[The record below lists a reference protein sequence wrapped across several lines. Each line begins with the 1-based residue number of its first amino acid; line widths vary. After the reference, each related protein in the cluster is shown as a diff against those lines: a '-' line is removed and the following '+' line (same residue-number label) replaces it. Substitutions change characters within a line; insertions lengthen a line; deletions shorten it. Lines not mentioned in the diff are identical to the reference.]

1 MELLWAI
8 SARTFASRLIVRLLG
23 VACCLLLTGC
33 QNGRRM
39 QADLYQR
46 ELRLQEDEIYRL
58 EDYIEEYQGII
69 SGYRCEIDELKRE
82 LASSQSDRTA
92 SPTRP
97 RPESVQLSPRRDVD
111 RRDEESSLLTTPEP
125 TDFDPPSTEPLPPG
139 SETPAEEA
147 PAFKPGGASEDVPA
161 IESLDEAPAF
171 EGAAIDDR
179 RASQIAATPREP
191 ALLQP
196 ISATLPAN
204 RLPANQLRDETP
216 PNPYPTAIAAQQ
228 PAVEPAPETIG
239 DPSLRVTAEAT
250 DDTATIA
257 VVVETSTADALRR
270 FNGTVSVMLT
280 DPTEQEGVSK
290 RIARWDFTEA
300 EVRDAIESDTAGLRL
315 TIALPAATPTD
326 RPLRLW
332 VRMVDRSNQR
342 KLQATSVR
350 FLAEPLRLIEN
361 ESLAESGSMH
371 RLPTAENGYS
381 RDAVVQTNAS
391 GWRTPDRNATE
402 RRIDS
407 AVAPASYEVW

>member
-1 MELLWAI
+1 MELLRAI
-8 SARTFASRLIVRLLG
+8 SARTAASRLAVCLLP

-82 LASSQSDRTA
+82 LAASQSGRTT
-92 SPTRP
+92 SPTTSRP
-97 RPESVQLSPRRDVD
+97 DSVQLSPRRNES
-111 RRDEESSLLTTPEP
+111 RLSDETSLLTTPEP

-139 SETPAEEA
+139 SEAPTEEA
-147 PAFKPGGASEDVPA
+147 PAFKPGRASEDVPA

-171 EGAAIDDR
+171 EGAAIADR
-179 RASQIAATPREP
+179 HASQIAEAPREP

-196 ISATLPAN
+196 ISAALPAN

-216 PNPYPTAIAAQQ
+216 PNPYPTAIAKRS
-228 PAVEPAPETIG
+228 PVVEPTPEMAG

-257 VVVETSTADALRR
+257 VVVETTAADALRR

-315 TIALPAATPTD
+315 TIALPAETPTD

-361 ESLAESGSMH
+361 ESLAAAGSLH
-371 RLPTAENGYS
+371 RLPTADNDRS
-381 RDAVVQTNAS
+381 RDTVVRTDAS
-391 GWRTPDRNATE
+391 GWRTPNRNVTE
-402 RRIDS
+402 RRVDS
-407 AVAPASYEVW
+407 AVAPASYEAW

>member
-1 MELLWAI
+1 MELLRAI
-8 SARTFASRLIVRLLG
+8 SARTAASRLAVCWLP
-23 VACCLLLTGC
+23 VACCLLATGC

-97 RPESVQLSPRRDVD
+97 RSESVQLSPRTK
-111 RRDEESSLLTTPEP
+111 EESSLLTTPEP
-125 TDFDPPSTEPLPPG
+125 TDFDSSSSEPLPPG
-139 SETPAEEA
+139 SDTPAEEA
-147 PAFKPGGASEDVPA
+147 PAFKPGRSSEDVPA

-204 RLPANQLRDETP
+204 QLPSSQLRGETP
-216 PNPYPTAIAAQQ
+216 PNPYPTAIAARE

-239 DPSLRVTAEAT
+239 DPSLRVIAEAT
-250 DDTATIA
+250 DDAATIA
-257 VVVETSTADALRR
+257 VIVEANESDALRR

-300 EVRDAIESDTAGLRL
+300 EVREAMQSDTAGMRL
-315 TIALPAATPTD
+315 TIALPTETPTD

-361 ESLAESGSMH
+361 QSLADSGSLH
-371 RLPTAENGYS
+371 RLPTAENGDS

-391 GWRTPDRNATE
+391 GWRTPDRNAAE
-402 RRIDS
+402 RRVDS
-407 AVAPASYEVW
+407 AVAPASYEAW

>member
-1 MELLWAI
+1 MELLRAI
-8 SARTFASRLIVRLLG
+8 SARTVASRLIVCLLG

-33 QNGRRM
+33 QNSGRQM
-39 QADLYQR
+39 QTDLYQR

-92 SPTRP
+92 SPTKSRS
-97 RPESVQLSPRRDVD
+97 ESVQVSPRTK
-111 RRDEESSLLTTPEP
+111 EESSLLTTPEP
-125 TDFDPPSTEPLPPG
+125 TDFDPSSTEPLPPG
-139 SETPAEEA
+139 TDTPAEEA
-147 PAFKPGGASEDVPA
+147 PTFKPGRASEDVPA

-216 PNPYPTAIAAQQ
+216 PNPYPTAIAAQA

-250 DDTATIA
+250 DDTATIS
-257 VVVETSTADALRR
+257 VVVETNAADALRR

-315 TIALPAATPTD
+315 TIALPPETPTD

-332 VRMVDRSNQR
+332 VRMVVRSGQR

-361 ESLAESGSMH
+361 ASLADAGSLH
-371 RLPTAENGYS
+371 RLPAAENGDS
-381 RDAVVQTNAS
+381 RDAIVQTNAN
-391 GWRTPDRNATE
+391 GWRTPDRNVTE

-407 AVAPASYEVW
+407 AVAPASYEAW

>member
-1 MELLWAI
+1 MELLRAI
-8 SARTFASRLIVRLLG
+8 SARTFASRLAVCSLP

-33 QNGRRM
+33 QNSGRQM
-39 QADLYQR
+39 QTDLYQR

-82 LASSQSDRTA
+82 LASSQSDRAA

-97 RPESVQLSPRRDVD
+97 RSESVQLSPRTK
-111 RRDEESSLLTTPEP
+111 EESSLLTTPEP
-125 TDFDPPSTEPLPPG
+125 TDFDSSSSEPLPPG
-139 SETPAEEA
+139 SDTPAEEA
-147 PAFKPGGASEDVPA
+147 PTFKPGGAREDVPA

-204 RLPANQLRDETP
+204 QLREETP

-228 PAVEPAPETIG
+228 HAVEPAPETIG

-250 DDTATIA
+250 DDTATIS
-257 VVVETSTADALRR
+257 VIVEANESDALRR

-300 EVRDAIESDTAGLRL
+300 EVRDAMQSDTAGLRL
-315 TIALPAATPTD
+315 TIALPAETPTD

-332 VRMVDRSNQR
+332 VRMVDRSGQR

-361 ESLAESGSMH
+361 ESLADSGSMH
-371 RLPTAENGYS
+371 RLPAAENGHS
-381 RDAVVQTNAS
+381 RDAVVQTNAN
-391 GWRTPDRNATE
+391 GWRTPDRNAAD
-402 RRIDS
+402 RRVDS
-407 AVAPASYEVW
+407 AVAPASYEAW

>member
-1 MELLWAI
+1 MEPLRAI
-8 SARTFASRLIVRLLG
+8 SARTAASRLIVCLLPA
-23 VACCLLLTGC
+23 ACCLLLTGC
-33 QNGRRM
+33 RNSGRQM

-82 LASSQSDRTA
+82 LAASQSNRSA
-92 SPTRP
+92 SPTTSRP
-97 RPESVQLSPRRDVD
+97 NSVQLSPRR
-111 RRDEESSLLTTPEP
+111 REAESSLLTTPEP
-125 TDFDPPSTEPLPPG
+125 TDFYPPSTEPLPPG

-147 PAFKPGGASEDVPA
+147 PAFKPGRAREDVPA

-179 RASQIAATPREP
+179 HASQIAATPREP

-196 ISATLPAN
+196 ISATLPTS
-204 RLPANQLRDETP
+204 RLPAKQLREETP
-216 PNPYPTAIAAQQ
+216 PNPYPNAITKRS
-228 PAVEPAPETIG
+228 PAVEPTPEMVG
-239 DPSLRVTAEAT
+239 DPSIRVAAEAT
-250 DDTATIA
+250 EDTATIA
-257 VVVETSTADALRR
+257 VVVETSAADALRR
-270 FNGTVSVMLT
+270 FTGTVSVMLT
-280 DPTEQEGVSK
+280 DPSEQEGVSK

-300 EVRDAIESDTAGLRL
+300 EVRDAIHSDTAGLRL
-315 TIALPAATPTD
+315 TIALPPETPTD

-361 ESLAESGSMH
+361 ESLAAAGSLH
-371 RLPTAENGYS
+371 RLPMAENY
-381 RDAVVQTNAS
+381 RPNEAVVQTNAD
-391 GWRTPDRNATE
+391 GWRTPDRNVTE
-402 RRIDS
+402 RRVDA
-407 AVAPASYEVW
+407 AVAPASYEAW

>member
-1 MELLWAI
+1 MELLRAI
-8 SARTFASRLIVRLLG
+8 SARTAASRLAVCLLS
-23 VACCLLLTGC
+23 VACCLLLAGC

-82 LASSQSDRTA
+82 LAASQSNRTA
-92 SPTRP
+92 SPVRP
-97 RPESVQLSPRRDVD
+97 RSESVQLSPRRGVD
-111 RRDEESSLLTTPEP
+111 RGDEESSLLTTPEP

-147 PAFKPGGASEDVPA
+147 PAFKPGGANDVTPK
-161 IESLDEAPAF
+161 IEQLEEAPAF

-196 ISATLPAN
+196 TSATLPAI
-204 RLPANQLRDETP
+204 QLRDETP
-216 PNPYPTAIAAQQ
+216 PNPYPNAVAKRSPAI
-228 PAVEPAPETIG
+228 EPAPEMVG

-250 DDTATIA
+250 SDTTPTIA
-257 VVVETSTADALRR
+257 VLVEATQSTDALRR
-270 FNGTVSVMLT
+270 FNGTISVMLT

-300 EVRDAIESDTAGLRL
+300 EVRDAIGSDTAGLRF
-315 TIALPAATPTD
+315 TIALPTETPTD

-361 ESLAESGSMH
+361 QSLAGAGSLH
-371 RLPTAENGYS
+371 RLPSAEGG
-381 RDAVVQTNAS
+381 DAIVRSENS
-391 GWRTPDRNATE
+391 GWRTPSATE
-402 RRIDS
+402 RHVDS
-407 AVAPASYEVW
+407 AVAPASYEAW

>member
-1 MELLWAI
+1 
-8 SARTFASRLIVRLLG
+8 
-23 VACCLLLTGC
+23 
-33 QNGRRM
+33 M
-39 QADLYQR
+39 QTDLYQR

-82 LASSQSDRTA
+82 LASSQSDRAA

-97 RPESVQLSPRRDVD
+97 RPESVQLSPRTK
-111 RRDEESSLLTTPEP
+111 EESSLLTTPEP
-125 TDFDPPSTEPLPPG
+125 TDFDSSSSEPLPPG
-139 SETPAEEA
+139 TDTPAEEA
-147 PAFKPGGASEDVPA
+147 PAFKPGRSSEDVPA

-204 RLPANQLRDETP
+204 QLRDETP
-216 PNPYPTAIAAQQ
+216 PNPYPNAVAAQL
-228 PAVEPAPETIG
+228 PVVEPAPETIG
-239 DPSLRVTAEAT
+239 DPSLHVIAEAT
-250 DDTATIA
+250 EDTATIS
-257 VVVETSTADALRR
+257 VIVEANESDALRR

-300 EVRDAIESDTAGLRL
+300 EVRDAMQSDTAGLRL
-315 TIALPAATPTD
+315 TIALPTETPTD

-332 VRMVDRSNQR
+332 VRMVDRSGQR

-371 RLPTAENGYS
+371 RLPAAENGHS
-381 RDAVVQTNAS
+381 RDAVVQTNAN
-391 GWRTPDRNATE
+391 GWRTPDRNAAD
-402 RRIDS
+402 RRVDS
-407 AVAPASYEVW
+407 AVAPASYEAW